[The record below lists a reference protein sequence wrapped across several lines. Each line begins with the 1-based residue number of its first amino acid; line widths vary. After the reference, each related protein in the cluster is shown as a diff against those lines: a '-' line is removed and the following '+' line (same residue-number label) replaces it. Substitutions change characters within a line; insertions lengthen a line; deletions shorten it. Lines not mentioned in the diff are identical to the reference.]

1 MKKKINKQVRASI
14 FWRNNYVEYE
24 SNSDRNKAL
33 SPEEYLN
40 KVRPNLIGIINKSKT
55 WDIQLA
61 IANNFISSIGNDEE
75 QVMHLKSD
83 NIEIMINDEPDEFI
97 KTLFDSFKNRY

>member
-33 SPEEYLN
+33 SPE
-40 KVRPNLIGIINKSKT
+40 VNLTHETFN
-55 WDIQLA
+55 WQ
-61 IANNFISSIGNDEE
+61 
-75 QVMHLKSD
+75 
-83 NIEIMINDEPDEFI
+83 
-97 KTLFDSFKNRY
+97 